1 MFSIRRLIHI
11 AHFVVHIETHQNR
24 TGRRIKLFEAKS
36 EAPLHD
42 VENTELAIEDGVSG
56 LLMELFGG
64 TIIVN
69 DVTVK
74 YSLSEQERDE

>member
-1 MFSIRRLIHI
+1 MYACNIQISFQCPDML
-11 AHFVVHIETHQNR
+11 
-24 TGRRIKLFEAKS
+24 S

-42 VENTELAIEDGVSG
+42 VESTELAIEDGVSG

-74 YSLSEQERDE
+74 YFLPEEEWEE

>member
-1 MFSIRRLIHI
+1 MYSCNIQISFQCPDTL
-11 AHFVVHIETHQNR
+11 
-24 TGRRIKLFEAKS
+24 S

-42 VENTELAIEDGVSG
+42 VESTELAIEDGVSG
-56 LLMELFGG
+56 LLIELFGG

-74 YSLSEQERDE
+74 YSMSEQEWEE

>member
-1 MFSIRRLIHI
+1 MYACNIQISFQYSDMP
-11 AHFVVHIETHQNR
+11 
-24 TGRRIKLFEAKS
+24 S

-42 VENTELAIEDGVSG
+42 VESTELAIEDGVSG

-74 YSLSEQERDE
+74 YSLSEEECDE

>member
-1 MFSIRRLIHI
+1 MYAYNIQISF
-11 AHFVVHIETHQNR
+11 QCPDMP
-24 TGRRIKLFEAKS
+24 S

-42 VENTELAIEDGVSG
+42 VESTELALEDGMSG
-56 LLMELFGG
+56 LLIELFGG

-74 YSLSEQERDE
+74 YSLSEQEWEE

>member
-1 MFSIRRLIHI
+1 MYTCNIQISFQCPAML
-11 AHFVVHIETHQNR
+11 
-24 TGRRIKLFEAKS
+24 S
-36 EAPLHD
+36 EALLHD
-42 VENTELAIEDGVSG
+42 VEGTELAIEDGVSG

-74 YSLSEQERDE
+74 FILSEEECDE

>member
-1 MFSIRRLIHI
+1 MYSCNIQISF
-11 AHFVVHIETHQNR
+11 QCPDMP
-24 TGRRIKLFEAKS
+24 S
-36 EAPLHD
+36 EALLHD
-42 VENTELAIEDGVSG
+42 VESTELAIEDGVSG

-74 YSLSEQERDE
+74 FSLLQEERDE

>member
-1 MFSIRRLIHI
+1 MYSCNIQISF
-11 AHFVVHIETHQNR
+11 QCPDMP
-24 TGRRIKLFEAKS
+24 S

-42 VENTELAIEDGVSG
+42 VESTELAIEDGMSG

-69 DVTVK
+69 DVTVH
-74 YSLSEQERDE
+74 YSLSEQECNE

>member
-1 MFSIRRLIHI
+1 MYACNIQISF
-11 AHFVVHIETHQNR
+11 QCPDMP
-24 TGRRIKLFEAKS
+24 S

-42 VENTELAIEDGVSG
+42 VESTELAIEDGMSG

-69 DVTVK
+69 DVIVK
-74 YSLSEQERDE
+74 YSLPGEECSE

>member
-1 MFSIRRLIHI
+1 MP
-11 AHFVVHIETHQNR
+11 
-24 TGRRIKLFEAKS
+24 S
-36 EAPLHD
+36 EALLHD
-42 VENTELAIEDGVSG
+42 VESTELAIEDGVSG

-74 YSLSEQERDE
+74 YSLSEEERDE

>member
-1 MFSIRRLIHI
+1 MYICNIQISF
-11 AHFVVHIETHQNR
+11 QCPDMP
-24 TGRRIKLFEAKS
+24 S
-36 EAPLHD
+36 EALLHD
-42 VENTELAIEDGVSG
+42 VESTELAIEDGISG

-74 YSLSEQERDE
+74 YSLSEEERDE